1 MRVIERRFDVEL
13 ISPDA
18 LVQYMRFRDNMSL
31 KQLADAVTRMGVKT
45 SKATIGHLTSGHVKR
60 TNVERAKAIAKV
72 LNAPVHALFAE
83 PRVSI
88 VQRDVRPGKRA
99 A

>member
-1 MRVIERRFDVEL
+1 MRVNERRYDVEL

-18 LVQYMRFRDNMSL
+18 LVQYMRFRGDMSL
-31 KQLADAVTRMGVKT
+31 KRLADLVTLRGVKT

-60 TNVERAKAIAKV
+60 TNMERAKAIAAV
-72 LNAPVHALFAE
+72 LDVPVNALFAN

-88 VQRDVRPGKRA
+88 VQRDVKPGKRVA
-99 A
+99 